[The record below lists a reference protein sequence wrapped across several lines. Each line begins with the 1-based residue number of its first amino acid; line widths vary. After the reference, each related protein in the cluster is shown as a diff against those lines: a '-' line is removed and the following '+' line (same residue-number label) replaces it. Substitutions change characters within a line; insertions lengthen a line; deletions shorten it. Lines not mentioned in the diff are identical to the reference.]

1 MHQDVPKRM
10 THLDVIRHPKCSSF
24 HVPLATGYAAFEP
37 VPSIFTVSFP
47 LLAGDWHCT
56 CIAASHATNEMFL
69 HSAGTHTES
78 GCYAS
83 VVAELGPPTIS
94 LDTARGL

>member
-1 MHQDVPKRM
+1 M
-10 THLDVIRHPKCSSF
+10 THLYVIRHAKCSSF

-37 VPSIFTVSFP
+37 VPSKFTVSFP
-47 LLAGDWHCT
+47 LLAGDWHC
-56 CIAASHATNEMFL
+56 IAALHAINEMFL
-69 HSAGTHTES
+69 HCAGTHTVS
-78 GCYAS
+78 GSYAS